1 MYEAY
6 ELLLEKEKI
15 WAEMYIK
22 LLEENDIIC
31 KAIPVNGVGLS
42 MKIGS
47 QDILRIYV
55 PTSAKAKA
63 EKILNE
69 VLKDDQS

>member
-1 MYEAY
+1 MYEAF

-22 LLEENDIIC
+22 LLEENGITC
-31 KAIPVNGVGLS
+31 KVIPVNGVGLS
-42 MKIGS
+42 MKTGS

-55 PTSAKAKA
+55 STKEKAKA

-69 VLKDDQS
+69 A